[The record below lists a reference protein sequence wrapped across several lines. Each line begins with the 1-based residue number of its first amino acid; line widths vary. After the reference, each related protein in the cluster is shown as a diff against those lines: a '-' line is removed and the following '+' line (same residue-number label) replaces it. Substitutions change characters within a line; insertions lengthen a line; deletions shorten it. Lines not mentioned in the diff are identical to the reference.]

1 VFSALAAFSP
11 ERFVTLFAA
20 LVAPDKRELR
30 YVNAGHPPSL
40 LWRGLR
46 DFTWLES
53 TGPLVSPALPASAW
67 EVLVVPIDQY
77 DQLLLYTD
85 GVSDVLADADGGAET
100 RIRTTVE
107 RDWAG
112 GARLLDSILAD
123 VQHDLAGRPQPDDLT
138 LLTVRL
144 LPR

>member
-1 VFSALAAFSP
+1 
-11 ERFVTLFAA
+11 
-20 LVAPDKRELR
+20 
-30 YVNAGHPPSL
+30 
-40 LWRGLR
+40 
-46 DFTWLES
+46 
-53 TGPLVSPALPASAW
+53 
-67 EVLVVPIDQY
+67 
-77 DQLLLYTD
+77 LYTD
-85 GVSDVLADADGGAET
+85 GVSEVLAEADGGGET